1 MDRTFP
7 SFAFAL
13 FTFATVALASLLPPP
28 AFAVEANARLSAAA
42 SITTSEVKSHVEVL
56 ADDTFEGREAGT
68 RGNRAAGL
76 YIIEELKKYGI
87 LPGAEGTSYYQTG
100 PQSNSIL
107 GFVPGRDPDLKH
119 EVILVGAHYD
129 HVGYGTARN
138 SYGPLGYIHNGADDN
153 ASGVSSLLEVAQA
166 LSQLPEKPRRS
177 ILLAFWDGEEKG
189 LWGSKYWVEHP
200 TVPLKNLRAAINID
214 MVGRLRNND
223 LTIYG
228 VRTAPGLRQLVA
240 EGNEGPLT
248 LDFDWTIKG
257 DSDHYSF
264 YSANIPIV
272 MLHTGLHGDYHRPSD
287 DVEKINNEGLKD
299 VSQLLFNLTLNLAEA
314 PELGK
319 FRSQASVESEFIKRG
334 LERTLPP
341 PKGRLG
347 LRWDSIAARDGRI
360 VVAAVTPGSPADKA
374 GLRAGDRLL
383 SFAGQALNDAEQ
395 FRLAVLAAENPVQ
408 VTFERAAPRATG
420 VANESDPVATET
432 NAESK
437 PLEVELQL
445 DGPPVRLGIGWR
457 EDLAEPGVIIVNR
470 LTPGS
475 PADKVGIRSG
485 DRIYRIN
492 GQSFSGGNEFRDLA
506 QSLPDPIT
514 LDVETRGK
522 VRSVEL
528 PAIQSSAPAAEAT
541 PASDAAEPPT
551 DADAI
556 QSDES

>member
-1 MDRTFP
+1 MDRMPT
-7 SFAFAL
+7 SFAPA
-13 FTFATVALASLLPPP
+13 ALAALSLCVLLTPS
-28 AFAVEANARLSAAA
+28 AAAVEANARLSAAA

-56 ADDTFEGREAGT
+56 ADDTFEGREAGS

-76 YIIEELKKYGI
+76 YIIEALKKYGI

-107 GFVPGRDPDLKH
+107 GFVPGRDPELKD

-153 ASGVSSLLEVAQA
+153 ASGVAALMEVAQA

-200 TVPLKNLRAAINID
+200 TVPLKNVRAAINID
-214 MVGRLRNND
+214 MVGRLRDND
-223 LTIYG
+223 LTVYG
-228 VRTAPGLRQLVA
+228 VRTAPGFRQLVA
-240 EGNEGPLT
+240 EGNEGPMT
-248 LDFDWTIKG
+248 LDFDWDIKG

-264 YSANIPIV
+264 FQASIPIV

-299 VSQLLFNLTLNLAEA
+299 ISQLLFNVTVNLADA
-314 PELGK
+314 PQLGK
-319 FRSQASVESEFIKRG
+319 FRSQSRVESEFIKRG
-334 LERTLPP
+334 VETTLSP

-347 LRWDSIAARDGRI
+347 LRWDPIAAREGKII
-360 VVAAVTPGSPADKA
+360 VASVTPGSPADKA
-374 GLRAGDRLL
+374 GLRPGDRLL
-383 SFAGQALNDAEQ
+383 TFAGSELNDPER
-395 FRLAVLAAENPVQ
+395 FRLAVLAAENPVH
-408 VTFERAAPRATG
+408 VTVERAGEKERDG
-420 VANESDPVATET
+420 ESVEAAA
-432 NAESK
+432 AE
-437 PLEVELQL
+437 PLAVELEL
-445 DGPPVRLGIGWR
+445 AGPPVRLGIGWR
-457 EDLAEPGVIIVNR
+457 EDLAEPGAIIVNR

-475 PADKVGIRSG
+475 PADKAGIRSG

-492 GQSFSGGNEFRDLA
+492 GQSFTGGNQFRDLA

-514 LDVETRGK
+514 LAVETRGK

-528 PAIQSSAPAAEAT
+528 PAIQVGGAEAEVT
-541 PASDAAEPPT
+541 PRDDAAPP
-551 DADAI
+551 AEEAAP
-556 QSDES
+556 SDES